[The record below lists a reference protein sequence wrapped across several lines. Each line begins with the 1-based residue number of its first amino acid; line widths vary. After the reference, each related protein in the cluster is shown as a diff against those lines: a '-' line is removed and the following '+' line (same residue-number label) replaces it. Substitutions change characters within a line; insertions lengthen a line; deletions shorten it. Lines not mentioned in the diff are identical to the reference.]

1 LYQTAYHIIIDN
13 TRNRKHFAP
22 QGELLDGMEGKDST
36 AEDAEKKHNLHT
48 LQVAIYA
55 NLTEEQKHVIIL
67 RFLEGFDLR
76 ETAAV
81 LGKEINNIK
90 VIQNRAITK
99 LRESLASTLTEA
111 DK

>member
-1 LYQTAYHIIIDN
+1 
-13 TRNRKHFAP
+13 
-22 QGELLDGMEGKDST
+22 
-36 AEDAEKKHNLHT
+36 
-48 LQVAIYA
+48 VAIYA